1 MLKPLLREHEENCLV
16 ACRWCTEK
24 MLKEHLAKHEEECKP
39 PPRPITPP
47 RTPTPPRP
55 KTPERVPTPPR
66 PPTPPPPKVK
76 KPRPKT
82 SKPVMEKYPD
92 HRWPQ
97 MYFCVEQKKSNIVSR
112 DKRWVSRPQIS

>member
-1 MLKPLLREHEENCLV
+1 MLKTLLKEHEENCLV

-24 MLKEHLAKHEEECKP
+24 MLRPLLAEHEELCKP

-47 RTPTPPRP
+47 RKVAPVRIPTPPA
-55 KTPERVPTPPR
+55 
-66 PPTPPPPKVK
+66 PPTPVKPLTPPPVIK

-82 SKPVMEKYPD
+82 VRTNLEKYPD

-97 MYFCVEQKKSNIVSR
+97 MYFCVEQKK
-112 DKRWVSRPQIS
+112 